1 MGHLGLIPGLGQRTH
16 SSILAWRIPVDR
28 RAWHAIVHGVS
39 ESGMT
44 EQLSTASE
52 LLGFPGYASGKE
64 PACQCRRCR
73 FNPWVR
79 KIPWR
84 RAWQLTPV
92 FLPGESCGQRS
103 LAGYSPYGPI
113 EWDTIEEIACAL
125 LSPYYRPHFLGSG
138 LGCFDQEKQGPHSH
152 EIYLLIRESTNQSY
166 PSPLKLMAQDVYL
179 SPAIVSAFYSRV
191 EKEKADFFRN
201 PHSTVLTNHWL
212 KG

>member
-1 MGHLGLIPGLGQRTH
+1 MTQKVKNLPAMWETWVWSLGWGKEP
-16 SSILAWRIPVDR
+16 IPVFLPGESP
-28 RAWHAIVHGVS
+28 WTEKPGMPIVHGVS
-39 ESGMT
+39 ESGTT

-52 LLGFPGYASGKE
+52 LLGFPGCASGKE

-103 LAGYSPYGPI
+103 LAGYSPYGPT

-125 LSPYYRPHFLGSG
+125 LSPYYRPQFLGSG
-138 LGCFDQEKQGPHSH
+138 LGCFDQEKQGPCSH

-166 PSPLKLMAQDVYL
+166 PSPLKLMAQDVYF
-179 SPAIVSAFYSRV
+179 SPAIVSSF
-191 EKEKADFFRN
+191 
-201 PHSTVLTNHWL
+201 
-212 KG
+212 

>member
-1 MGHLGLIPGLGQRTH
+1 MYGLPSWLRGEGISL
-16 SSILAWRIPVDR
+16 
-28 RAWHAIVHGVS
+28 
-39 ESGMT
+39 
-44 EQLSTASE
+44 
-52 LLGFPGYASGKE
+52 
-64 PACQCRRCR
+64 QCRRR
-73 FNPWVR
+73 SFDPWVGN
-79 KIPWR
+79 IPWR
-84 RAWQLTPV
+84 RKWQPAVV
-92 FLPGESCGQRS
+92 FLAWKSHGQRN

-212 KG
+212 KA